1 MMNGRERLF
10 AVLNGEEVDHVPV
23 WLLFPYHPVGY
34 YADVKNTP
42 RFKPVIDAVEKYG
55 ITLNR
60 RHMGANI
67 LSPEVKVEEKHFID
81 NGDQVHRITYT
92 YKGRQLFS
100 ESRRG
105 RGNTSQKSLLDS
117 QEDIEFFCSFPVNND
132 QDAIRKELDSQLPV
146 YLKERAEFPIE
157 LGAMMLDL
165 GEPIN
170 ILYHNSNLEEL
181 AIGSID
187 PVTNKAIT
195 GFLDRLMEN
204 QSSVYN
210 YCLEHELADVYFMVG
225 SELAAPPMFSEKTFQ
240 QWILPYCR
248 RLNSM
253 IHAHGGKVIQ
263 HFHGA
268 MVKTLLPYF
277 LEMGADALHTIEAP
291 PVGNCTMKEAFE
303 VVGNRMALI
312 GNIQYDDF
320 RSFSKEE
327 MRRAVTTLLEETKGR
342 KMILSPSAGP
352 YDADIP
358 GSFLDNYIVMLETA
372 WNFKWK

>member
-1 MMNGRERLF
+1 MNGRERLF

-23 WLLFPYHPVGY
+23 WLLFPYHPVNY

-42 RFKPVIDAVEKYG
+42 KFKPVIHAVEKYG

-67 LSPEVKVEEKHFID
+67 LSPEVKIEEKHFID

-92 YKGRQLFS
+92 YKCRQLFS
-100 ESRRG
+100 ESRQG
-105 RGNTSQKSLLDS
+105 RNNYSKKNLLDS
-117 QEDIEFFCSFPVNND
+117 PEDIELFCSFPVYND
-132 QDAIRKELDSQLPV
+132 LDAIKKELDSQLPA
-146 YLKERAEFPIE
+146 YLKEKAEFPIE

-170 ILYHNSNLEEL
+170 VLYHNSNLEEL

-187 PVTNKAIT
+187 EMTNQAIT
-195 GFLDRLMEN
+195 GFLDRVMEN
-204 QSSVYN
+204 RSVVYN
-210 YCLEHELADVYFMVG
+210 YCLERELADVYFMVG

-240 QWILPYCR
+240 QWILPYCC

-268 MVKTLLPYF
+268 TVKTLLPYF
-277 LEMGADALHTIEAP
+277 LEMDADALHTIEAP

-320 RSFSKEE
+320 RSFSKDE
-327 MRRAVTTLLEETKGR
+327 MRRAVITLLEETKGR
-342 KMILSPSAGP
+342 RMILSPSAGP
-352 YDADIP
+352 YDADVP
-358 GSFLDNYIVMLETA
+358 DSFLENYIVMLETA
-372 WNFKWK
+372 WNFEWYR